1 MRFHI
6 LLSLGLGCMASPC
19 KPSSSAVTTAA
30 TESSSTETSNPTS
43 TIALSASMTEAM
55 SSETSEL
62 STISSIVSPGSIAS
76 TESVST
82 ILSTSSFTT
91 EASSAPTTDATTL
104 FTTTSASPDTTASSP
119 ATTSSVAP
127 IAYRVKAQDGPIPNA
142 IVRYSPTSGGVLE
155 IASTPT
161 DGSVEAV
168 LSIDPDTGYL
178 SSNGHEMCTISDIT
192 NRYATIHV
200 CYDFEVTEQTRFT
213 CEFDAG
219 GSLQCRAPK
228 LSCFY
233 TEDEDGESTTVCTNT
248 GEFWTQLYARS
259 IAPGKYD
266 IGIGRANLPTAT
278 WTPVNLLLQG
288 LQS

>member
-6 LLSLGLGCMASPC
+6 LLSLGLGCMASLC
-19 KPSSSAVTTAA
+19 KPSSSSVATAA
-30 TESSSTETSNPTS
+30 TESSSIETSNPTP
-43 TIALSASMTEAM
+43 TIIFSASITEAM

-62 STISSIVSPGSIAS
+62 STISSIVSTGSTGS
-76 TESVST
+76 TESVSS
-82 ILSTSSFTT
+82 ILSTSSFTA
-91 EASSAPTTDATTL
+91 EASSASTTDATTV
-104 FTTTSASPDTTASSP
+104 FTTTSASPDTTTSSP

-127 IAYRVKAQDGPIPNA
+127 IVCRAIVQDGPIPNA
-142 IVRYSPTSGGVLE
+142 LIRYSPASEGVLE
-155 IASTPT
+155 IANTPT
-161 DGSVEAV
+161 GGSAGAV
-168 LSIDPDTGYL
+168 LSIEPDTGYL

-200 CYDFEVTEQTRFT
+200 CYDFEVSEQRRFT
-213 CEFDAG
+213 CEFDDG

-228 LSCFY
+228 LSCSY
-233 TEDEDGESTTVCTNT
+233 TEDEDGESTTVCANT

-278 WTPVNLLLQG
+278 WTPIGVLLQE
-288 LQS
+288 L

>member
-19 KPSSSAVTTAA
+19 NPSSSAVTTAA

-55 SSETSEL
+55 SSET
-62 STISSIVSPGSIAS
+62 
-76 TESVST
+76 
-82 ILSTSSFTT
+82 
-91 EASSAPTTDATTL
+91 
-104 FTTTSASPDTTASSP
+104 
-119 ATTSSVAP
+119 
-127 IAYRVKAQDGPIPNA
+127 VKAQDGPIPNA

-161 DGSVEAV
+161 DDSVEAV

-192 NRYATIHV
+192 NRYTTIHI

-228 LSCFY
+228 LSCLY

-278 WTPVNLLLQG
+278 WTPVDLLLQE

>member
-1 MRFHI
+1 
-6 LLSLGLGCMASPC
+6 MASPC
-19 KPSSSAVTTAA
+19 KPSSSVVTTAA

-62 STISSIVSPGSIAS
+62 STISSIVSTGSIAS

-82 ILSTSSFTT
+82 ILSTSNFIT

-104 FTTTSASPDTTASSP
+104 FTTTSASPDTTTSSP

-127 IAYRVKAQDGPIPNA
+127 IAYRVKALDGPIPNA

-155 IASTPT
+155 IASTLT

-178 SSNGHEMCTISDIT
+178 SSNGYECALSPTSPTDT
-192 NRYATIHV
+192 LQFTYAT
-200 CYDFEVTEQTRFT
+200 TSRSQ
-213 CEFDAG
+213 
-219 GSLQCRAPK
+219 SKRASPANLMPVVRCNAERQSSPALTLK
-228 LSCFY
+228 
-233 TEDEDGESTTVCTNT
+233 TKM
-248 GEFWTQLYARS
+248 FWTQLYARS

-278 WTPVNLLLQG
+278 WTPVDMLLQE

>member
-55 SSETSEL
+55 SSET
-62 STISSIVSPGSIAS
+62 
-76 TESVST
+76 
-82 ILSTSSFTT
+82 FTT

-104 FTTTSASPDTTASSP
+104 FTTISASPGTTTSSP

-161 DGSVEAV
+161 DDSVEAV

-192 NRYATIHV
+192 NRYTTIHI

-278 WTPVNLLLQG
+278 WTPVDLLLQE

>member
-1 MRFHI
+1 MRFYI

-62 STISSIVSPGSIAS
+62 STISSIVSTGSIAS

-82 ILSTSSFTT
+82 ILSTSNFIT

-104 FTTTSASPDTTASSP
+104 FTTTSASPDTTTSSP

-127 IAYRVKAQDGPIPNA
+127 IAYRVKALDGPIPNA

-155 IASTPT
+155 IASTLT

-178 SSNGHEMCTISDIT
+178 SSNGYECALSPTSPTDT
-192 NRYATIHV
+192 L
-200 CYDFEVTEQTRFT
+200 QFT
-213 CEFDAG
+213 
-219 GSLQCRAPK
+219 APK
-228 LSCFY
+228 LSCSY

-278 WTPVNLLLQG
+278 WTPVDMLLQE